1 MAIPTGGGS
10 EVLQRGWFPALS
22 NTEIYALFTGA
33 ISTTATSNAVP
44 ANNIITMLGMTFN
57 ERAGASELIN
67 LRVHFGGSSSN
78 YVLSSQ
84 PIGAYQT
91 FVWNEK
97 LILHATDKLSFVLGS
112 AGNVDVQFHFIRQDW
127 S

>member
-22 NTEIYALFTGA
+22 TTEIYALFTGA

-44 ANNIITMLGMTFN
+44 AHNIITMLGMTFN

-84 PIGAYQT
+84 PI
-91 FVWNEK
+91 V
-97 LILHATDKLSFVLGS
+97 LIRLLFGMK
-112 AGNVDVQFHFIRQDW
+112 N
-127 S
+127 

>member
-1 MAIPTGGGS
+1 M
-10 EVLQRGWFPALS
+10 
-22 NTEIYALFTGA
+22 
-33 ISTTATSNAVP
+33 
-44 ANNIITMLGMTFN
+44 
-57 ERAGASELIN
+57 
-67 LRVHFGGSSSN
+67 RVHFGGSSSN